1 MTRISQGWVG
11 SDVQARIA
19 AHVHAWE
26 KVKPLGV
33 KRRLE
38 TYPFVAIS
46 REFGCEALP
55 LAQHLVQ
62 TLNERC
68 LPSVPWVAYDRE
80 LLDKVSEEL
89 HIQRAILEMLDGQ
102 RRDEMSELFDN
113 IINRKVDD
121 ALVVR
126 KLAEVIRT
134 LAVHGHAVLVG
145 RGSSLVTQ
153 DLRNGVHV
161 RLVAPREWRIHTVAA
176 RRNLTLG
183 EARKMV
189 DEGEKQRSHYI
200 STYFVLD
207 HGFPFHH
214 DLVIDNSRFNLVQ
227 IVEIVFAALEAR
239 FGETLVSA

>member
-11 SDVQARIA
+11 SDVEARIA

-26 KVKPLGV
+26 KVKPLGD

-38 TYPFVAIS
+38 TYPFVCIS

-55 LAQHLVQ
+55 LAQHLVEV
-62 TLNERC
+62 LNERC
-68 LPSVPWVAYDRE
+68 RPSIPWVSYDRE

-89 HIQRAILEMLDGQ
+89 HIQRAILDMLDGQ

-134 LAVHGHAVLVG
+134 LATHGHSVLVG

-153 DLRNGVHV
+153 DLRNGMHI
-161 RLVAPREWRIHTVAA
+161 RLVAPRAWRVHTIAA
-176 RRNLTLG
+176 VRNLSVA
-183 EARKMV
+183 EAEKTV
-189 DEGEKQRSHYI
+189 TEGEKQRKQYI
-200 STYFVLD
+200 NTFFVLD
-207 HGFPFHH
+207 PDFPFHH

-227 IVEIVFAALEAR
+227 ITEIVFAALAAR

>member
-1 MTRISQGWVG
+1 MTQISQGWVG
-11 SDVQARIA
+11 SDVEVRMA
-19 AHVHAWE
+19 AHVNAWE
-26 KVKPLGV
+26 KIKPLGD

-55 LAQHLVQ
+55 LAQQLVE

-68 LPSVPWVAYDRE
+68 RPSIPWVGYDRE
-80 LLDKVSEEL
+80 LLDKVAEDPGM
-89 HIQRAILEMLDGQ
+89 QRAILDMLDDK
-102 RRDEMSELFDN
+102 RRIAMGKLFDT
-113 IINRKVDD
+113 IINRQGAD

-153 DLRNGVHV
+153 DLRNGMHI
-161 RLVAPREWRIHTVAA
+161 RLVAPRTWRVHAIAA
-176 RRNLTLG
+176 NRNLSMS
-183 EARKMV
+183 EAEKTV
-189 DEGEKQRSHYI
+189 TEGEKQRHHYI
-200 STYFVLD
+200 NTFFVLD
-207 HGFPFHH
+207 PDFPFPH
-214 DLVIDNSRFNLVQ
+214 DLVIDNSRFNLMQ
-227 IVEIVFAALEAR
+227 IVEIIFTALGAR